1 MENIE
6 KMYRFAVQRNCDFNF
21 RRSHDGTI
29 SCFIISPQSET
40 ILDYHKGS
48 FESISVAQ
56 KRYDRF
62 DEALRDYNDLLILK
76 GE

>member
-6 KMYRFAVQRNCDFNF
+6 KMYRFAVQRKCAFNF
-21 RRSHDGTI
+21 RRSSDGALN
-29 SCFIISPQSET
+29 CFIISPRSET
-40 ILDYHKGS
+40 ILDYYIGG

-62 DEALRDYNDLLILK
+62 DEALRDYDDLLTLK